1 MNCHVH
7 GECGRDQIQ
16 RRSIALVETSLGLS
30 IVRCSEEA
38 VILVVVSNRPQPV
51 VGALGTLPNHDGR
64 VVRSIYNSR
73 SEQIEEVL
81 SCALSFPLS
90 WAPDLKLLQDV
101 EDVRGK
107 MH

>member
-1 MNCHVH
+1 
-7 GECGRDQIQ
+7 
-16 RRSIALVETSLGLS
+16 
-30 IVRCSEEA
+30 
-38 VILVVVSNRPQPV
+38 
-51 VGALGTLPNHDGR
+51 LPNHDGR

-107 MH
+107 MI